1 MTTGAAG
8 RLLVRAGPTWSAAA
22 ILLAFAVVPW
32 TGHYAFGSS
41 RFALLPAR
49 LDWGVL
55 FALAMLLLSG
65 LVRVLAEISDPR
77 PAVALTGMRRA
88 ARFAASSTALWLS
101 LLPILLIFGSLQMSE
116 IVNGQDSGQLRLPI
130 PAMNLWLPAWGILL
144 NPPAAVIF
152 LVAAMAQAG
161 LSPFD
166 VNAAE
171 EELAGGRIG
180 DNPAARSASL
190 ALTDRLRGI
199 LIAALASGFF
209 LGGWSLPWIPQA
221 ALTGFFEAFVGGG
234 VANFL
239 SLAIHFVVFALK
251 VGGVLAVQRGL
262 ARTLGRVRFE
272 PVLNL
277 CWKVLL
283 PAALLDTLA
292 TAAVLAWRAGGG
304 P

>member
-1 MTTGAAG
+1 MTTGLAG
-8 RLLVRAGPTWSAAA
+8 RLLVRAGPTWAAAA

-32 TGHYAFGSS
+32 TGRYAFGASTLE
-41 RFALLPAR
+41 FLPAR

-65 LVRVLAEISDPR
+65 LVRVLAEISDPH

-88 ARFAASSTALWLS
+88 ARQVASSIALWLS
-101 LLPILLIFGSLQMSE
+101 LLPMLLIFGSLKLSE
-116 IVNGQDSGQLRLPI
+116 MVNWQDSVLFLPI
-130 PAMNLWLPAWGILL
+130 PGMNFPLPAWGILL

-152 LVAAMAQAG
+152 LLAAMAQSG

-166 VNAAE
+166 LNSAE
-171 EELAGGRIG
+171 EELAGGRIADG
-180 DNPAARSASL
+180 PAAGLASL
-190 ALTDRLRGI
+190 ALADRLRAI
-199 LIAALASGFF
+199 LIAALVSGLF
-209 LGGWSLPWIPQA
+209 LGGWSLPWVPQA
-221 ALTGFFEAFVGGG
+221 TLTGFFEGFLGSG

-239 SLAIHFVVFALK
+239 SLALHFAVFALK
-251 VGGVLAVQRGL
+251 VVLVLRLERGL

-277 CWKVLL
+277 CWKGLL
-283 PAALLDTLA
+283 PAALLDTLV
-292 TAAVLAWRAGGG
+292 TAAVVGWRVGGA